1 MPKMFSIT
9 KQMIDIIEPEQECEV
24 TLKDGSLWV
33 NVDGVCRLRVKG
45 IRKEVLSIYYRPKEW
60 T

>member
-1 MPKMFSIT
+1 
-9 KQMIDIIEPEQECEV
+9 MIDIIEPEQECEV
-24 TLKDGSLWV
+24 VLKDGSLWV

>member
-1 MPKMFSIT
+1 
-9 KQMIDIIEPEQECEV
+9 MIDIIEPEQECEV
-24 TLKDGSLWV
+24 ILKDGSLWV

-45 IRKEVLSIYYRPKEW
+45 ISKEVLSIDYRPKEW